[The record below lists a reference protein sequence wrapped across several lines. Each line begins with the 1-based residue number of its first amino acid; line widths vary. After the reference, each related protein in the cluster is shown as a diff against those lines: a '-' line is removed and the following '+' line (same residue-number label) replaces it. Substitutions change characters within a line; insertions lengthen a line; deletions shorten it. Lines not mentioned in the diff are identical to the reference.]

1 MAIINYTIEALLGS
15 AAELAALNPLLLDG
29 QIGKEVDTGLFKIGN
44 GVLNWNSI
52 PYAVL
57 NETTSVF
64 FGRSTDAGNLL
75 SNSVTDGGLV
85 LSQQVLNTESE
96 INNVMSGTLTLADRA
111 NYALNSQ
118 HRLATLI
125 LSVYVKRIL
134 GALGTDF
141 SVVTSAQGYTGT
153 TIQDAIAALQ
163 TAVGDLADAQEA
175 TINDTV
181 ESSLSTWSSEK
192 IASSILSAVNGLRN
206 QLVGSAG
213 EALDTI
219 YELAEALNSNS
230 SYITTLLAEVANSV
244 KVTEQT
250 FTLEQKAQARLN
262 IGAAEAALVGTYEEI
277 GGQTLEDIL
286 GNLDGE
292 TAAGDPPSLGEV
304 AEKVNVALARTHTLG
319 CSLYKTNYNEPTG
332 QYLNLTWNRSDG
344 TLAATSV
351 LSNLSATYE
360 GLYTT
365 RTETL
370 FAADG
375 VTTIKTTVYTL
386 SYDIYRNV
394 VSEVITSQI

>member
-1 MAIINYTIEALLGS
+1 
-15 AAELAALNPLLLDG
+15 
-29 QIGKEVDTGLFKIGN
+29 
-44 GVLNWNSI
+44 
-52 PYAVL
+52 
-57 NETTSVF
+57 
-64 FGRSTDAGNLL
+64 
-75 SNSVTDGGLV
+75 
-85 LSQQVLNTESE
+85 
-96 INNVMSGTLTLADRA
+96 
-111 NYALNSQ
+111 
-118 HRLATLI
+118 
-125 LSVYVKRIL
+125 
-134 GALGTDF
+134 
-141 SVVTSAQGYTGT
+141 
-153 TIQDAIAALQ
+153 
-163 TAVGDLADAQEA
+163 
-175 TINDTV
+175 
-181 ESSLSTWSSEK
+181 
-192 IASSILSAVNGLRN
+192 
-206 QLVGSAG
+206 
-213 EALDTI
+213 
-219 YELAEALNSNS
+219 
-230 SYITTLLAEVANSV
+230 LLAEVANSV

-277 GGQTLEDIL
+277 GGQSLEQVL

-292 TAAGDPPSLGEV
+292 SGAAPAATLGEV
-304 AEKVNVALARTHTLG
+304 SEKVNVALAKTHTLG
-319 CSLYKTNYNEPTG
+319 CSLYKTSYNEPTG

>member
-1 MAIINYTIEALLGS
+1 MTTINYSLETLLAT
-15 AAELAALNPLLLDG
+15 AAELATTNPILLEG
-29 QIGKEVDTGLFKIGN
+29 QVGKEVDTGLFKIGD
-44 GVLNWNSI
+44 GVRNWNSI
-52 PYAVL
+52 AYAVL

-64 FGRSTDAGNLL
+64 FGRSTDPDNLL
-75 SNSVTDGGLV
+75 TNSSTDGGLV
-85 LSQQVLNTESE
+85 LSQQVLNTENE
-96 INNVMSGTLTLADRA
+96 INSVMSGTLTLADRV

-153 TIQDAIAALQ
+153 TIQDAITALQ

-230 SYITTLLAEVANSV
+230 SYITTLLVEVANSV

-277 GGQTLEDIL
+277 GGQSLEQVL

-292 TAAGDPPSLGEV
+292 SGATPAATLGEV
-304 AEKVNVALARTHTLG
+304 SEKVNVALAKTHTLG

-332 QYLNLTWNRSDG
+332 QYLNLTWNRTDG

-351 LSNLSATYE
+351 LSNLSATDE

-375 VTTIKTTVYTL
+375 ITAIKTTVYTL

>member
-1 MAIINYTIEALLGS
+1 MTAINYSLEALLAT
-15 AAELAALNPLLLDG
+15 AAEIAITNPILLEG
-29 QIGKEVDTGLFKIGN
+29 QVGKEVDTGLFKIGD
-44 GVLNWNSI
+44 GVRNWNSI
-52 PYAVL
+52 SYAVL

-75 SNSVTDGGLV
+75 TNSSTDGGLL
-85 LSQQVLNTESE
+85 LSQQALNTENE
-96 INNVMSGTLTLADRA
+96 INNVMSGALTLADRA

-125 LSVYVKRIL
+125 LSVYVKRVL
-134 GALGTDF
+134 GALGSDF
-141 SVVTSAQGYTGT
+141 SVITSAEGYTGP
-153 TIQDAIAALQ
+153 TIQESIAALQ
-163 TAVGDLADAQEA
+163 TAVGALADAQAA

-181 ESSLSTWSSEK
+181 ESALSTWSSEK

-219 YELAEALNSNS
+219 YELAEALNANS

-244 KVTEQT
+244 KVTEQA

-277 GGQTLEDIL
+277 GGQSLEDIL

-292 TAAGDPPSLGEV
+292 SAVGDPPSLGEV
-304 AEKVNVALARTHTLG
+304 SEKVNVALAKTHTLG

-351 LSNLSATYE
+351 LSNLSATDE

-370 FAADG
+370 YAADG
-375 VTTIKTTVYTL
+375 VTVVKTTVYTL
-386 SYDIYRNV
+386 SYDIYRSV

>member
-1 MAIINYTIEALLGS
+1 MTTINYSLETLLAT
-15 AAELAALNPLLLDG
+15 AAELAATNPVLLEG
-29 QIGKEVDTGLFKIGN
+29 QVGKEVDTGLFKIGD
-44 GVLNWNSI
+44 GVRNWNSI
-52 PYAVL
+52 AYAVL

-64 FGRSTDAGNLL
+64 FGRSTDPDNLL
-75 SNSVTDGGLV
+75 TNSSTDGGLV
-85 LSQQVLNTESE
+85 LSQQVLNTENE
-96 INNVMSGTLTLADRA
+96 INSVMSGTLTLADRV

-153 TIQDAIAALQ
+153 TVQESIAALQ

-262 IGAAEAALVGTYEEI
+262 IGAAEAALVGNYSQIQDLSLLEHLGIEGGDNVDYAVTLAELADRTTALETKTYMFNCSMYKTDLDIRSGQYRTIQWRRPDGSLAASSTLSEER
-277 GGQTLEDIL
+277 
-286 GNLDGE
+286 
-292 TAAGDPPSLGEV
+292 AAG
-304 AEKVNVALARTHTLG
+304 
-319 CSLYKTNYNEPTG
+319 
-332 QYLNLTWNRSDG
+332 
-344 TLAATSV
+344 
-351 LSNLSATYE
+351 E
-360 GLYTT
+360 GLYNK
-365 RTETL
+365 RTETF

-375 VTTIKTTVYTL
+375 TTVVRTTVYTL
-386 SYDIYRNV
+386 TYDNQGV
-394 VSEVITSQI
+394 VISEVIQSIV

>member
-1 MAIINYTIEALLGS
+1 MTTINYSLETLLAT
-15 AAELAALNPLLLDG
+15 AAELATTNPILLEG
-29 QIGKEVDTGLFKIGN
+29 QVGKEVDTGLFKIGD
-44 GVLNWNSI
+44 GVRNWNSI
-52 PYAVL
+52 AYAVL

-64 FGRSTDAGNLL
+64 FGRSTDPDNLL
-75 SNSVTDGGLV
+75 TNSSTDGGLV
-85 LSQQVLNTESE
+85 LSQQVLNTENE
-96 INNVMSGTLTLADRA
+96 INSVMSGTLTLADRV

-153 TIQDAIAALQ
+153 TIQDAITALQ

-262 IGAAEAALVGTYEEI
+262 IGAAEAALVGTYSQINDLSLLEHLGIEGGDDVDYAVTLAELADRTTALETKTYMFNCSMYKTDLDIRSGQYRTIQWRRPDGSLAASSTLSEER
-277 GGQTLEDIL
+277 
-286 GNLDGE
+286 
-292 TAAGDPPSLGEV
+292 AAG
-304 AEKVNVALARTHTLG
+304 
-319 CSLYKTNYNEPTG
+319 
-332 QYLNLTWNRSDG
+332 
-344 TLAATSV
+344 
-351 LSNLSATYE
+351 E
-360 GLYTT
+360 GLYNK
-365 RTETL
+365 RTETF

-375 VTTIKTTVYTL
+375 TTVVRTTVYTL
-386 SYDIYRNV
+386 TYDNQGV
-394 VSEVITSQI
+394 VISEVIQSIV